1 MFLLLTTIT
10 DLFILYRENYT
21 GKYEICIYIYILC
34 ICWCLFFFVLA
45 LEHNQ
50 IPGMF
55 VDHFSG
61 CGSPSGVVDCYLNF
75 IGLII
80 SPKKDNI
87 FWGCS
92 VGIWWLTLRRLKKT
106 WGYVCFFRNLLKVVD
121 FLDDILSDQSLLK
134 GGAWGLNRQVVEI
147 TWLFV
152 GFMVHIW
159 GFHKWGYPK
168 NIQKHRGPRPC
179 RTFLLIWLVTQKT

>member
-21 GKYEICIYIYILC
+21 GKYEICIYISCVYVDVC
-34 ICWCLFFFVLA
+34 FFVLA

-92 VGIWWLTLRRLKKT
+92 VGIWWLTLRRLKKH
-106 WGYVCFFRNLLKVVD
+106 GDMCLFF
-121 FLDDILSDQSLLK
+121 F
-134 GGAWGLNRQVVEI
+134 EI
-147 TWLFV
+147 
-152 GFMVHIW
+152 
-159 GFHKWGYPK
+159 
-168 NIQKHRGPRPC
+168 C
-179 RTFLLIWLVTQKT
+179 